1 MAAIED
7 VLASTDEEDE
17 NEGEDISIQQWLDN
31 IRKGYGERFGH
42 ILEAHGCTRASHL
55 AHLDHST
62 LQEVNA
68 ALKEIPG
75 SKVSTR
81 RRIRIALR
89 AHYAVIDGAELS
101 DSDEPSPNLATE
113 DAHPPAT
120 RAPPSASF
128 PTMVSSSNGEH
139 TIQQQVAD
147 GWVAVVSRT
156 RPGQVTYKHIETG
169 ARTGKIPTL
178 LNQQG
183 IIDRSLHVVNMRNK
197 KGRSGAGEGI

>member
-1 MAAIED
+1 MG
-7 VLASTDEEDE
+7 S
-17 NEGEDISIQQWLDN
+17 
-31 IRKGYGERFGH
+31 ER
-42 ILEAHGCTRASHL
+42 
-55 AHLDHST
+55 
-62 LQEVNA
+62 
-68 ALKEIPG
+68 
-75 SKVSTR
+75 
-81 RRIRIALR
+81 
-89 AHYAVIDGAELS
+89 GAEG
-101 DSDEPSPNLATE
+101 DSGQQGVTATA

-139 TIQQQVAD
+139 TIQQQAAD

-197 KGRSGAGEGI
+197 KAGPALAKEFRVGNFL